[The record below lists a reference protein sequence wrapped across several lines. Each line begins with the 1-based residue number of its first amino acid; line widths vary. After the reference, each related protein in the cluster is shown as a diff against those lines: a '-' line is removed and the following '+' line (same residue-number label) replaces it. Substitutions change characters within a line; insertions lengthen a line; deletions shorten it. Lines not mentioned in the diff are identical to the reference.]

1 MAYLQ
6 HTSWKDRPGAVV
18 GVVAVHAAIGFALI
32 NGLSY
37 VSEVIRDKPLI
48 GTEVTMPI
56 EPPPPPPTEEATA
69 QAVPDRTPV
78 APIPRL
84 DVSDHAPPID
94 TTTVIL
100 PPLPDTPRV
109 IPSATPSVEV
119 GAVKPAFDP
128 APARPR
134 NNPAN
139 WVSTSDYRSSWINR
153 EWTGTARF
161 RVEVTA
167 EGRVANCTITA
178 SSGHAELD
186 AATCDLVSRR
196 ARFEPARGG
205 NGEKVSGSY
214 ASAVRWEL
222 PR

>member
-6 HTSWKDRPGAVV
+6 QTSWKDRPGAVV

-37 VSEVIRDKPLI
+37 VSEVIRDKPLV
-48 GTEVTMPI
+48 GTEVVVPV
-56 EPPPPPPTEEATA
+56 EPPPTPTEEATA
-69 QAVPDRTPV
+69 KVIPDRPPI
-78 APIPRL
+78 APLPPLDISDRL
-84 DVSDHAPPID
+84 PEID
-94 TTTVIL
+94 TTTIIL
-100 PPLPDTPRV
+100 PKLPELPR
-109 IPSATPSVEV
+109 ITPSATPSVTV
-119 GAVKPAFDP
+119 TPAKPVFDP
-128 APARPR
+128 VPARPR

-139 WVSTSDYRSSWINR
+139 WVTTNDYRSSWINR
-153 EWTGTARF
+153 EWTGTVGF
-161 RVEVTA
+161 RLQIA
-167 EGRVANCTITA
+167 ADGRVANCTITA

-196 ARFEPARGG
+196 ARFDPARGQD
-205 NGEKVSGSY
+205 GERAAGSY

>member
-37 VSEVIRDKPLI
+37 VSEAIRDKPLI
-48 GTEVTMPI
+48 GTEVTVPI
-56 EPPPPPPTEEATA
+56 EPPPPSPTDEATA
-69 QAVPDRTPV
+69 KAVPERTPV
-78 APIPRL
+78 APIPPL
-84 DVSDHAPPID
+84 DVSDHTPPID

-100 PPLPDTPRV
+100 PPLPDIPRV
-109 IPSATPSVEV
+109 VPSATPSVAV

-128 APARPR
+128 VSARPR
-134 NNPAN
+134 NDPAN
-139 WVSTSDYRSSWINR
+139 WVSSSDYRSSWINR
-153 EWTGTARF
+153 EWTGTAGF
-161 RVEVTA
+161 RLQVSA
-167 EGRVANCTITA
+167 DGRVSSCTITS

-186 AATCDLVSRR
+186 AATCELVSRR
-196 ARFEPARGG
+196 ARFDPARGG
-205 NGEKVSGSY
+205 NGEKIAGSY